1 MYKCPF
7 PGCTH
12 LASYAILNSHAKTHG
27 FAKVSEMTKVH
38 GRVEKLNEDPKKLYH
53 ARQNSVDIRD
63 SSYNNIESAMA
74 RLVKKD
80 RSELKN
86 RRD

>member
-12 LASYAILNSHAKTHG
+12 IAAYAILNSHAKTHG
-27 FAKVSEMTKVH
+27 YNKVAEMTKEH
-38 GRVEKLNEDPKKLYH
+38 GRVDKLHQDPKGLFH
-53 ARQNSVDIRD
+53 AKQQSADVRE

-80 RSELKN
+80 RTELKN